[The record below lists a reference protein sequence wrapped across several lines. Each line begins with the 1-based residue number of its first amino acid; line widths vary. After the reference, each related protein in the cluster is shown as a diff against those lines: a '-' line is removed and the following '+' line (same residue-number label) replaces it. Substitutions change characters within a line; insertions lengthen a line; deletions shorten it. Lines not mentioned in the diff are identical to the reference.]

1 MRLSLL
7 VKKTLLSALFAGGTF
22 AGLAQQVDTVNIRKV
37 DLANIDVAPAAN
49 TEGWLL
55 LDKDMQTELEGAVE
69 NLYNFKYDKA
79 ERQFRSLHR
88 RYPQHPMPDFLLGL
102 STWWKIMPSNTQEK
116 KYDKIF
122 FAFMDS
128 AIVKGEKLYEA
139 DNKNYEACFFLAAA
153 YSFSARLQSERGQL
167 RKATINSKRALD
179 YLERS
184 KEANGLSA
192 EFLFGQGVFNYY
204 ASWIAE
210 EHPFLRPIMLFFPK
224 GNRQLGLQQLRN
236 VADNAFYTG
245 PEAKF
250 FLMKILASEQ
260 EKKDKEALV
269 VAKQLVDAY
278 PDNGTFARHY
288 AMLSFNEG
296 LFRDCEKTSLDIL
309 DKLNQGYP
317 GYEEI
322 SGRYATY
329 YLGWL
334 QQKKYKNQSK
344 AKDYYQR
351 CIVFSELLNQTKGGY
366 YLYANLNLAKINAD
380 ERNTAA
386 ACRYYQVVLEK
397 SDRNSEQYA
406 EAKAYLRNAKKFTSQ
421 RPPTH
426 VYTQVR

>member
-37 DLANIDVAPAAN
+37 DLANIDVEPAAN

-55 LDKDMQTELEGAVE
+55 LDKDMQLELEGAVE

-122 FAFMDS
+122 FAYMDS

-139 DNKNYEACFFLAAA
+139 DNQNYEACFFLAAA

-167 RKATINSKRALD
+167 RKATVNSKRALD

-210 EHPFLRPIMLFFPK
+210 EHPFLRPILLFFPK

-250 FLMKILASEQ
+250 FLMKILASEK
-260 EKKDKEALV
+260 EKRDKEALV
-269 VAKQLVDAY
+269 VAKQLVTAY

-296 LFRDCEKTSLDIL
+296 LFRDCEKASLDIL

-334 QQKKYKNQSK
+334 QHKKYKNQSK

-366 YLYANLNLAKINAD
+366 YLYANLNLAQINA
-380 ERNTAA
+380 EEHNTPA
-386 ACRYYQVVLEK
+386 ACRYYQVVLAK
-397 SDRNSEQYA
+397 ADRNSEQYA
-406 EAKAYLRNAKKFTSQ
+406 EAKTYLRNAKKLTSQ
-421 RPPTH
+421 RPPSH
-426 VYTQVR
+426 VYTQAR